1 MKANITLK
9 FDADLLREARVLAAE
24 EGRSVSGLLT
34 ERLEDMFASGRRS
47 IRPVG
52 GRWLDFGKDSTSIGH
67 LPGRETNSMS
77 DKHFVDTNILMYA
90 HDLAA
95 GPKMSAQRH

>member
-9 FDADLLREARVLAAE
+9 LDADLLREARVLAAE

-34 ERLEDMFASGRRS
+34 ERLEDIVREREAFDKA
-47 IRPVG
+47 VG

-95 GPKMSAQRH
+95 GPK